1 MAQTIHFEKKLCI
14 EVTGTRIVTDN
25 FGNIYVIDKSSVKK
39 FDTEGKSLSSYT
51 EFGDGKISGL
61 DVSDPLKIILFNAD
75 FGKIKFL
82 DNKLT
87 LKNNSISLF
96 DLGYANASLI
106 AASYESGFWLF
117 DPLSNQVVRFDNS
130 LQPSQSSGNINDL
143 IGHDFAPNFLL
154 ESDNTLYVNDP
165 RYGIFIFDRYAT
177 YLKTIPLKNLKSFQ
191 IINNKIVYLE
201 DSFIKT
207 LDLKTYDETTFKLPQ
222 IEDELLNA
230 TLDNQRLYVITKTKL
245 CIYRFLW

>member
-39 FDTEGKSLSSYT
+39 FDKEGKALSSYT
-51 EFGDGKISGL
+51 EYGDGKISGL

-143 IGHDFAPNFLL
+143 IGHDFAPNFLM
-154 ESDNTLYVNDP
+154 ESDNILYVNDP

-177 YLKTIPLKNLKSFQ
+177 YLKMIPIKNLKSFQ
-191 IINNKIVYLE
+191 VINNKIVYL
-201 DSFIKT
+201 DDNFIKT

-230 TLDNQRLYVITKTKL
+230 TVDNQRLYVITKKKL
-245 CIYRFLW
+245 CIYMFL